1 MPQPDRDRKANY
13 ANLRVVAV
21 CLVLLAAMGGAA
33 AASVPL
39 YRIFCQV
46 TGYGGTTRVATAT
59 GHNAIDRK
67 VTVRFDANVAPGL
80 RWKFFPLKRSVT
92 VKLGENAEAKFIAEN
107 LGDKPVTAS
116 ATFNVTPQQ
125 TGSYFNKIQC
135 FCFTE
140 TTLKPGEKLEMPV
153 IFFVDPD
160 IVNSEESAGVKTIT
174 LSYTFFPAEDQPV
187 AASQLERPSGST
199 GG

>member
-1 MPQPDRDRKANY
+1 MSQAEPDRKARN
-13 ANLRVVAV
+13 ANLRVVAICV
-21 CLVLLAAMGGAA
+21 ALLGVMGGAA
-33 AASVPL
+33 WASVPL

-46 TGYGGTTRVATAT
+46 TGYGGTTRVATASA
-59 GHNAIDRK
+59 HNAIDRSI
-67 VTVRFDANVAPGL
+67 TVRFDANVAPGL
-80 RWKFFPLKRSVT
+80 HWKFVPLQRSLT
-92 VKLGENAEAKFIAEN
+92 VKLGENAQANFVAEN
-107 LGDKPVTAS
+107 LGDKPITAS

-153 IFFVDPD
+153 LFFVDPD
-160 IVNSEESAGVKTIT
+160 IVNSEESAGVNTIT
-174 LSYTFFPAEDQPV
+174 LSYTFFPVDVQPV
-187 AASQLERPSGST
+187 AASQLDRPSGST